1 MHRSFFLVALC
12 SLLTISS
19 FAQRTLSLR
28 SNMEG
33 LQFTLLGGTSSWS
46 SDYFTNLDD
55 LEPLGLG
62 GGVQVGYGINQRLMI
77 FARYDGYS
85 YRQKLSWDTFSMQ
98 NIGLGLRWSFSGTTQ
113 RFRPF
118 LEAGYTHIGLTINP
132 VLFNGDLYKY
142 SLGGGSVSFGGGV
155 QAFVTP
161 KVNVS
166 LGALWAAGT
175 FSSFQVNNQGLTDKP
190 DVVQFRLSLGVT
202 YCLSLD

>member
-1 MHRSFFLVALC
+1 MHRSYLVIFIFSC
-12 SLLTISS
+12 LTISS

-33 LQFTLLGGTSSWS
+33 FQVTLLGGTSSWS

-55 LEPLGLG
+55 QEPLGLG

-77 FARYDGYS
+77 YGRYDGYS
-85 YRQKLSWDTFSMQ
+85 YKRQLEWDSYSMR
-98 NIGLGLRWSFSGTTQ
+98 NVGLGLRWSFSGTTQ

-118 LEAGYTHIGLTINP
+118 LEAGYTHMSLTINP
-132 VLFNGDLYKY
+132 VLFNGSLLEYD
-142 SLGGGSVSFGGGV
+142 LGGSAVSFGGGV

-161 KVNVS
+161 KINLS
-166 LGALWAAGT
+166 LGALWSAGS
-175 FSSFQVNNQGLTDKP
+175 FSSFQVSNQGLTDKP

-202 YCLSLD
+202 YNLSLD